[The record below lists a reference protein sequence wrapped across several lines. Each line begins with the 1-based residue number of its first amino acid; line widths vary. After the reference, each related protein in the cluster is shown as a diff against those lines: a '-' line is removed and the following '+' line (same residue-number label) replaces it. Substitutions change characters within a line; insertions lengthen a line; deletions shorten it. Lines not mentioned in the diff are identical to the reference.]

1 MNNFKPFQISA
12 LNSIILIVLGGFGYL
27 QSDTPSPTAL
37 IPVFTGVILLVL
49 NKGIKNENKVV
60 AHIAVLLTFIMIP
73 GLLMPLKGAITRSDT
88 YAILRVIIM
97 MGSTIIAFL
106 VFIKSF
112 IDARKAR
119 NQA

>member
-1 MNNFKPFQISA
+1 
-12 LNSIILIVLGGFGYL
+12 
-27 QSDTPSPTAL
+27 
-37 IPVFTGVILLVL
+37 VFTGIILLVL

-60 AHIAVLLTFIMIP
+60 AHIAVLLTLIMIP

-106 VFIKSF
+106 FFIKSF

>member
-1 MNNFKPFQISA
+1 MV
-12 LNSIILIVLGGFGYL
+12 SIILG
-27 QSDTPSPTAL
+27 PL
-37 IPVFTGVILLVL
+37 ILSSIVL

-60 AHIAVLLTFIMIP
+60 AHIAVLLTLIMIP

-106 VFIKSF
+106 FFNLAGFESLVIFSLLTL
-112 IDARKAR
+112 RVG
-119 NQA
+119 